1 MNWQVAFNFLIGT
14 LTVLATI
21 YATRAGK
28 KGKDADRAQQALS
41 ATSDAEQRDRAQRFA
56 EITRSLE
63 EARNDLVYYKKELAE
78 SRKAEAELDRKLDK
92 LQAEWRSR
100 HRELLNRCQEMSDVM
115 ADILRDSDIPV
126 AQRKKMSEAIRQVRQ
141 HIRHDHEMFVGE
153 DTI

>member
-1 MNWQVAFNFLIGT
+1 MNWQIAFNFLIGT

-41 ATSDAEQRDRAQRFA
+41 ATSEAEQADRTQRFA

-63 EARNDLVYYKKELAE
+63 EARNDLAYYKKELTE
-78 SRKAEAELDRKLDK
+78 SRKAEAELDRKLDR
-92 LQAEWRSR
+92 LQKEWRQR
-100 HRELLNRCQEMSDVM
+100 HSDLLDRCQEMSDVM
-115 ADILRDSDIPV
+115 AGILRDTNLPPE
-126 AQRKKMSEAIRQVRQ
+126 QRDQMAAAIRKVRQ
-141 HIRHDHEMFVGE
+141 HIRHDHEAFVND